1 MKSVHESLKTSAF
14 EPEAK
19 SGIVAKQGKVL
30 TATQKLSPK
39 EAREL
44 SLRLLAAA
52 LEAEE
57 Q

>member
-1 MKSVHESLKTSAF
+1 MKSIHQSLKTSRF
-14 EPEAK
+14 EPTTK
-19 SGIVAKQGKVL
+19 SGIVAKQGRVN
-30 TATQKLSPK
+30 TPTQSLSPK

-52 LEAEE
+52 IEAEE